1 MSDELISQATVV
13 PVHRRTVM
21 RLDDGLYYVVLF
33 TDEAG
38 WSVDGRGFPHS
49 TSAYAKLGRIVNREM
64 NRQ

>member
-21 RLDDGLYYVVLF
+21 RLDGLYRIALF

-38 WSVDGRGFPHS
+38 WIVDGRGFPHS
-49 TSAYAKLGRIVNREM
+49 TSAYAKLGRIVNQEM
-64 NRQ
+64 NQQ